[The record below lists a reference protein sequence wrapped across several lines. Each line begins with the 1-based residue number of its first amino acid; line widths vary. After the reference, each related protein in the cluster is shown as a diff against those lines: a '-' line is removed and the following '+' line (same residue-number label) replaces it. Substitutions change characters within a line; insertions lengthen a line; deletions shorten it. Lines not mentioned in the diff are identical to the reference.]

1 MRCVEPFADG
11 GDNAR
16 NVAESV
22 LEHSHR
28 IISHDAFMM
37 QDKKNCIIREFYT

>member
-22 LEHSHR
+22 LEPIYSHTG
-28 IISHDAFMM
+28 SYHM
-37 QDKKNCIIREFYT
+37 TPL